1 MGKPASLKKSPAPKS
16 VAIQPLSESLLYR
29 VAQCLLAAPVKTAPA
44 EALALLAPRFEA
56 DRVWLIRLDEGLQ
69 NFWVSYEWCAEGVL
83 PCLPDMPGVPTALI
97 AHPLRSFTKGQIV
110 ILDDIEKLPPDAQP
124 LKEEMRRE
132 GNFATAGAPI
142 FRDGR
147 LVALIGLD
155 DTRKVHAWTPEEM
168 EELRLLGDLIFTA
181 AERAIEAASAAPA
194 DPPPPEP
201 NGCYVR
207 TGNCHVQA
215 RWNEIIL
222 ISADGDHSR
231 VRLEGGR
238 EFFELKAL
246 SAWEAMLPANRFTRV
261 HRSHIINWSHVRRLL
276 RTSGGRWTLEAAH
289 APPVPVGRSYQAEV
303 RKHINLRAIS

>member
-1 MGKPASLKKSPAPKS
+1 MGKSQSLKKSPKDHPRADHS
-16 VAIQPLSESLLYR
+16 SDQSLLFR
-29 VAQCLLAAPVKTAPA
+29 VAQCLIATPAKTAPA
-44 EALALLAPRFEA
+44 EALSLLAPRFDA

-69 NFWVSYEWCAEGVL
+69 NFWVAYEWCAESVQ

-97 AHPLRSFTKGQIV
+97 AHPMRSFLQGNV
-110 ILDDIEKLPPDAQP
+110 VVMDDIEKLPPDAQP

-132 GNFATAGAPI
+132 GNLATAGAPI

-155 DTRKVHAWTPEEM
+155 DTRKVHAWTIEEM
-168 EELRLLGDLIFTA
+168 EELRQLGDLIFTA
-181 AERAIEAASAAPA
+181 AQRAAAINRSTTAEA
-194 DPPPPEP
+194 PPPEP

-207 TGNCHVQA
+207 AGNCHVQA
-215 RWNEIIL
+215 RWNEIVH